1 MTEFGKA
8 YEFQALPFP
17 IPDDMREKLIDLG
30 NEAIKARKA
39 LEKAHLAAMAD
50 NPSEYTRPETIDDE
64 GPARKEETSNMAVG
78 NVQIGNDVVPSI
90 GAIALNKIRS
100 DSALQPATIPCMCCR
115 RMFKSWDRMRN
126 RICRR
131 CKLYNDNINVK
142 EASLCL

>member
-50 NPSEYTRPETIDDE
+50 NPSEYTRPEINTPE
-64 GPARKEETSNMAVG
+64 LEK
-78 NVQIGNDVVPSI
+78 
-90 GAIALNKIRS
+90 L
-100 DSALQPATIPCMCCR
+100 DSFI
-115 RMFKSWDRMRN
+115 DRMRSEIGVTVV
-126 RICRR
+126 RDWLGRGSPT
-131 CKLYNDNINVK
+131 K
-142 EASLCL
+142 

>member
-1 MTEFGKA
+1 VTEFGKA

-17 IPDDMREKLIDLG
+17 IP
-30 NEAIKARKA
+30 
-39 LEKAHLAAMAD
+39 
-50 NPSEYTRPETIDDE
+50 DDE

>member
-50 NPSEYTRPETIDDE
+50 NPSEYTRPEINTPELENLD
-64 GPARKEETSNMAVG
+64 SY
-78 NVQIGNDVVPSI
+78 
-90 GAIALNKIRS
+90 
-100 DSALQPATIPCMCCR
+100 SALQPATIPCMCCR

>member
-1 MTEFGKA
+1 VTEFGKA

-39 LEKAHLAAMAD
+39 
-50 NPSEYTRPETIDDE
+50 
-64 GPARKEETSNMAVG
+64 
-78 NVQIGNDVVPSI
+78 IGNDVVPSI